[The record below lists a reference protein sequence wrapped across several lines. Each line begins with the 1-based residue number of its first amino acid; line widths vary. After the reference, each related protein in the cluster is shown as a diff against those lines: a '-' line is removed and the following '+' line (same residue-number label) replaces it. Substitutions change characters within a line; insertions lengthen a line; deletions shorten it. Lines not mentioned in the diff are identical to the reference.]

1 MHTSSRQCLSKNKW
15 WRFCEWFLEKIGL
28 MKKIRKTLLKC
39 FPLKLRRIILMLGGL
54 VIIASEITSIVVFLD
69 QKDQRLDVKIIL
81 YSCAH
86 IFERGRMQKKKFYCT
101 LSKQTSRNERS
112 KPSMCVLCLILFITN
127 RVWLLSISI
136 YYIMMLT
143 CSPNDL
149 IFTFFLWQHNI
160 SEASYSDMMDDCQI
174 QGCVV
179 LFCFCNLFYL
189 CFKSENRKSME
200 FNLSSYMMRTLL
212 SMRSEN

>member
-86 IFERGRMQKKKFYCT
+86 IFERGRMQEKKFYCT

-149 IFTFFLWQHNI
+149 IFTFFSLTTQHIRSVIFWYDGWLSN
-160 SEASYSDMMDDCQI
+160 SRLC
-174 QGCVV
+174 CFV
-179 LFCFCNLFYL
+179 LFLQFILFM
-189 CFKSENRKSME
+189 FQVGESKINGI
-200 FNLSSYMMRTLL
+200 
-212 SMRSEN
+212 